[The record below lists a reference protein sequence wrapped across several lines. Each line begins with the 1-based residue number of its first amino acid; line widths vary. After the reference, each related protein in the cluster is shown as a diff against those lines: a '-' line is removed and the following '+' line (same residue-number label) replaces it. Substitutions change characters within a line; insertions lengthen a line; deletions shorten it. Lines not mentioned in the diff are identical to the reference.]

1 MIHSIYTMT
10 IGRYGQLEKTQDAR
24 ILRRWFNPLPVKMFT
39 KRIERFFQDVSEL
52 FGSGGTEL
60 TDQLERAYMV
70 NKMLQVSILY
80 DALYACMVLKTS
92 IDITLLLMD
101 KEPKEVKN
109 LDFYKVQVK
118 ELTGIEIKELG
129 DIVKLKDE
137 MTRLADKFKERFR
150 DEETGETDDKPSFIR
165 GAMAVF
171 SLMEIPYNADMTLSE
186 FAELKALADDRRK
199 QLEKQ
204 LEKYGTD

>member
-24 ILRRWFNPLPVKMFT
+24 LLRRWFNPLPVKMFA
-39 KRIERFFQDVSEL
+39 KRIEMFFQDVSEL

-150 DEETGETDDKPSFIR
+150 DEETDETDDKPSFIR

-186 FAELKALADDRRK
+186 FAELKFLADDRRK

>member
-24 ILRRWFNPLPVKMFT
+24 LLRRWFNPFPVRMFA

-150 DEETGETDDKPSFIR
+150 DEETDETDDKPSFIR